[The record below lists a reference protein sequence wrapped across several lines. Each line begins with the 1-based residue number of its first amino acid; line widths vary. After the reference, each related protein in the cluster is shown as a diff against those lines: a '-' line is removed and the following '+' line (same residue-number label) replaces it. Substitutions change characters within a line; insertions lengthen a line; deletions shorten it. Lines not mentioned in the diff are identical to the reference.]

1 MPPPGCCGCR
11 WWGQAPTLQYICIRG
26 KCHHRFPGN
35 FFVIM
40 ILLFQI
46 KKPSFPM
53 GTRTEKTFLRY
64 HLVCRKSGHSAR
76 CQHTVCPL
84 TLALRQ
90 KILWKIHFPLP
101 SAAHLLPRFS
111 LRSQLPELSVDAHC
125 SFTSASMVLV
135 SSYAFYTIDVC
146 VCQELIFSSDGQMC
160 LVSKNS
166 RAGCPQPA
174 AARWGQRTY
183 RRAANCA
190 ARWGNVP

>member
-11 WWGQAPTLQYICIRG
+11 WWGQAPTLQYMCIRG

-46 KKPSFPM
+46 KKPLFPM
-53 GTRTEKTFLRY
+53 GTRTEKIFLRY

-90 KILWKIHFPLP
+90 KILWKNPFPPALSGP
-101 SAAHLLPRFS
+101 FAAPLFAPLSAPGTLCGCALQFYFRLNGFGIKLCLLYYR
-111 LRSQLPELSVDAHC
+111 
-125 SFTSASMVLV
+125 
-135 SSYAFYTIDVC
+135 C
-146 VCQELIFSSDGQMC
+146 VCL
-160 LVSKNS
+160 S
-166 RAGCPQPA
+166 RTNF
-174 AARWGQRTY
+174 RQRRTK
-183 RRAANCA
+183 
-190 ARWGNVP
+190 GKVIVGTGF